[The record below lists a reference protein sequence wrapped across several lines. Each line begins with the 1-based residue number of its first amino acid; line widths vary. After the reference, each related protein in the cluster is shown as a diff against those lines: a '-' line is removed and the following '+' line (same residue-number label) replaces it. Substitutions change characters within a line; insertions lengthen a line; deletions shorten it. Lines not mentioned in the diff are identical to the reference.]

1 MQLLAPLFAI
11 AAVTF
16 TTSVATAD
24 SYDAPEP
31 TRVSNVYAS
40 VSGLASVDQLFR
52 FGMAAE
58 AGKRMEGT
66 PVFVRGLVGG
76 GDATNWSANGSYWTV
91 RLGLEARGCVARQW
105 VCGFAGVDVGG
116 THDRMTDDNTQ
127 MTRERTNPLLVPR
140 VAVQAGQRLHVRA
153 AFELP
158 MSPSRDQSVG
168 AAASLGVGFA
178 F

>member
-1 MQLLAPLFAI
+1 MQSLAPLFTL

-16 TTSVATAD
+16 STSVATAD
-24 SYDAPEP
+24 SSNVPEP
-31 TRVSNVYAS
+31 TRTSNVYAS

-76 GDATNWSANGSYWTV
+76 GDATDWSANGTYTTV
-91 RLGLEARGCVARQW
+91 RLGVEARGCFLRQW
-105 VCGFAGVDVGG
+105 VCGFGGVDVGA
-116 THDRMTDDNTQ
+116 THDRMTDDDTQ
-127 MTRERTNPLLVPR
+127 MTRERTNPLFVPR
-140 VAVQAGQRLHVRA
+140 VAIQAGKRLHARA

-168 AAASLGVGFA
+168 AAASLGVGYA